1 MSAQTPRPAGVH
13 PESVSEMLGPST
25 VSIALDIYSHVTRT
39 MQREAAAVIG
49 SEFSRGRG
57 SHPSDRDRS
66 VMSGR
71 RDSNHLLPR

>member
-1 MSAQTPRPAGVH
+1 MSAQMPRPAGVH
-13 PESVSEMLGPST
+13 PESVSEMLGHST

-49 SEFSRGRG
+49 SEFSRGRR

-66 VMSGR
+66 AMSGR
-71 RDSNHLLPR
+71 RDSNHLPPR